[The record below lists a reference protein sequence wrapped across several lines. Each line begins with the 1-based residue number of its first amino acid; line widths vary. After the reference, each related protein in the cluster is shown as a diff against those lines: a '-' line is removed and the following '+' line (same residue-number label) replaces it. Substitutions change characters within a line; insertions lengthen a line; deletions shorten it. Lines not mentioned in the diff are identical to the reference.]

1 MIDDLVR
8 IVGTGHVF
16 RESAKKARKVI
27 LEEKP
32 LVVAVELDRARYF
45 KLMRRE
51 NSGDEESNKD
61 VNKFSNP
68 WTFLLSKAQE
78 KLGNQFGMAPGGD
91 MISAIK
97 AANEINA
104 EVALIDQNF
113 QKTINYMSKAPLREK
128 LMILREGIM
137 ILLSNGNIAQI
148 DSESLD
154 LNNLMNLFK
163 QNYPYLFEKLVHE
176 RNKYMGNQILDI
188 LNNINHLKKPSIVAV
203 VGMGHSRGIKKYLRA
218 R

>member
-16 RESAKKARKVI
+16 RESAEKARKVI

-32 LVVAVELDRARYF
+32 LVVAVELDRTRYF

-51 NSGDEESNKD
+51 YSEEESNKD

-78 KLGNQFGMAPGGD
+78 KLGNQFGMTPGGD

-137 ILLSNGNIAQI
+137 ILLSNGNIGQI
-148 DSESLD
+148 DSESFD
-154 LNNLMNLFK
+154 LNSLMNLFK
-163 QNYPYLFEKLVHE
+163 HNYPFLFEKLVHE
-176 RNKYMGNQILDI
+176 RNKYMGNQILDK
-188 LNNINHLKKPSIVAV
+188 LNNIDHLKKPSIVAV
-203 VGMGHSRGIKKYLRA
+203 VGMGQR
-218 R
+218 